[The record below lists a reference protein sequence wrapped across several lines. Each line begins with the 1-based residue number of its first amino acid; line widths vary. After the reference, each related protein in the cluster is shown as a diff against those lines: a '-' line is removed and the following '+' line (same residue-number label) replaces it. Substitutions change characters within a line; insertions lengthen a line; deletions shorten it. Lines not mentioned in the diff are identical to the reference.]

1 VDFVLEKAKDGTTP
15 CEIVHMS
22 WLTPDMKHC
31 FWPGNS
37 QYAKAFQKGG
47 KPGNTWKKWPVI
59 FKSFSDDL
67 QIVREARDKLL
78 DETFSTT
85 EASDQEVVIVPMALN
100 NISGNESSSDSDDS
114 APTPKRPK
122 ALPKAPA
129 IPSTSFFGLLDQ
141 TRPANKSTE
150 VPVGPTVF
158 TSTIQS
164 DTAQQSNTQDIPT
177 SSIAAVGTPSRTVSS
192 LDKSVLRRLER
203 VERKI
208 DDVLADKLK
217 DSSNFHGKN
226 RRKWSQGIY

>member
-1 VDFVLEKAKDGTTP
+1 MFAVVDFVLEKAKDGTTP

-37 QYAKAFQKGG
+37 QYSKAFKKGG
-47 KPGNTWKKWPVI
+47 KPGNTWRKWPVI
-59 FKSFSDDL
+59 VKSFSGKY
-67 QIVREARDKLL
+67 IYRY
-78 DETFSTT
+78 T
-85 EASDQEVVIVPMALN
+85 
-100 NISGNESSSDSDDS
+100 
-114 APTPKRPK
+114 
-122 ALPKAPA
+122 

-164 DTAQQSNTQDIPT
+164 DTGQQSKTQDITT

-192 LDKSVLRRLER
+192 
-203 VERKI
+203 
-208 DDVLADKLK
+208 
-217 DSSNFHGKN
+217 
-226 RRKWSQGIY
+226 WC